1 MDPLVSQRTELST
14 FYFSRGDSALGLSG
28 YAPEGGN
35 RLSQAP
41 DPSAKHPPHGVRL
54 GWHSRGHSSPML
66 CRSDPYV
73 GDLVLRYMLGP
84 PFVTIPTA
92 IEEEEREGGNPSR
105 GSHWHSKS
113 KVKNTERAINEY
125 MEG

>member
-1 MDPLVSQRTELST
+1 M
-14 FYFSRGDSALGLSG
+14 GLSG

-35 RLSQAP
+35 GLSQAP

-54 GWHSRGHSSPML
+54 GWHSRGHSSTML

-73 GDLVLRYMLGP
+73 GDLVLRYMLGA

-92 IEEEEREGGNPSR
+92 IEEEERGGDSCWKVGNPSR

-113 KVKNTERAINEY
+113 KVKNTECTINEY
-125 MEG
+125 TEG